1 MLTNQ
6 PNISILQIFECCWA
20 KCDWQF
26 EDPMDCFD
34 HCIAEGTGHVQ
45 THYANLPADEAE
57 YVCLWRGCIRLKKS
71 MPAFPHM
78 QRLIKHV
85 REVHINKSGKI
96 VQPHDRSK

>member
-1 MLTNQ
+1 
-6 PNISILQIFECCWA
+6 
-20 KCDWQF
+20 
-26 EDPMDCFD
+26 MDCFD

-45 THYANLPADEAE
+45 THYANQPADEAE